1 MAGLSIGTAVPLILN
16 GLYFAAILYFVGL
29 GLSLVFGVLNFVNLF
44 HGAFLGIGAYVA
56 ASIVND
62 LIPLGSGYT
71 AFLAILI
78 IAPLLVLIFGLVME
92 RVFYR
97 VVYNLD
103 EEYQLLVT
111 FGLVLMVEDPIQWIW
126 GARPI
131 SLQSAI
137 NPYITFGQVD
147 LVGATYPIFNLL
159 AIGLFVVGAYLPFL
173 LFRRTKLG
181 KIARA
186 VSEDKEM
193 AEALGI
199 NIDVIEVV
207 VFGFAVFLAAV
218 GGALLIPSASANA
231 TLALQYVILAF
242 AVVVIGGLG
251 SLKGA
256 IAAALLIGMIRS
268 FGVAFFPTFEP
279 AIVFFT
285 MAAVIVIMPE
295 GLFGGEGVLG

>member
-1 MAGLSIGTAVPLILN
+1 MVDISIGTVVPLILN
-16 GLYFAAILYFVGL
+16 GLFFAAVLYFVGL

-56 ASIVND
+56 ASLVNRV
-62 LIPLGSGYT
+62 LPLDSGFT

-78 IAPLLVLIFGLVME
+78 VAPLVVLAFGLLME
-92 RVFYR
+92 RTFYR
-97 VVYNLD
+97 IVYNLD

-126 GARPI
+126 GPRPI
-131 SLQSAI
+131 TLQTAV
-137 NPYITFGQVD
+137 NPYISFGQVN
-147 LVGATYPIFNLL
+147 VFGSTYPLFNL
-159 AIGLFVVGAYLPFL
+159 IGIAMFAVGAYLPFV

-186 VSEDKEM
+186 VAEDKEM
-193 AEALGI
+193 AEALGV

-207 VFGFAVFLAAV
+207 VFGFAVLLAAV
-218 GGALLIPSASANA
+218 GGAMLIPTASANA
-231 TLALQYVILAF
+231 TLALEYVVLAF

-251 SLKGA
+251 SIKGA
-256 IAAALLIGMIRS
+256 IAAALVIGMIRS

-279 AIVFFT
+279 AIVFLT
-285 MAAVIVIMPE
+285 MAAVIVVLPE

>member
-1 MAGLSIGTAVPLILN
+1 MAEISLSTAIPLILN
-16 GLYFAAILYFVGL
+16 GLFFAAILYFVGL

-56 ASIVND
+56 ANLVND
-62 LIPLGSGYT
+62 LLPLGSGLT
-71 AFLAILI
+71 AFFAILI
-78 IAPLLVLIFGLVME
+78 IAPLIVLVFGLLME
-92 RVFYR
+92 RTFYR
-97 VVYNLD
+97 VVYDLD
-103 EEYQLLVT
+103 EEYQLLIT

-131 SLQSAI
+131 SLQSTI
-137 NPYITFGQVD
+137 NPYLTFGQVEI
-147 LVGATYPIFNLL
+147 LGATYPTFNLI
-159 AIGLFVVGAYLPFL
+159 AIILFALGAYLPFV

-186 VSEDKEM
+186 VAEDKEM

-199 NIDVIEVV
+199 NISVIEVV
-207 VFGFAVFLAAV
+207 VFGFAVLLAGF

-231 TLALQYVILAF
+231 TLALQYVVLAF

-251 SLKGA
+251 SIKGA
-256 IAAALLIGMIRS
+256 IGAALLIGMIRS
-268 FGVAFFPTFEP
+268 FGVAFIPTFEP
-279 AIVFFT
+279 AIVFLT
-285 MAAVIVIMPE
+285 MAGVIVILPQ